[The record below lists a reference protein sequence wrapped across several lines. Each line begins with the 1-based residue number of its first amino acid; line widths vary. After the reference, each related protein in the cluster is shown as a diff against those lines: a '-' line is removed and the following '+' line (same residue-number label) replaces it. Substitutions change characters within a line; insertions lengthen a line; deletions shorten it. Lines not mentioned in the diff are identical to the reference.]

1 MFFKHHLINNYFLYC
16 AINNAYKI
24 IMNEEKATYYAT
36 LSYDS
41 ALSDDLKKLCLKLGI
56 KQKDFL
62 EKSISF
68 FQKSGLDP
76 REPHD
81 VSSQIKP
88 IENRLIGF
96 LKVQDKNELQHFEY
110 LQRELEDL
118 KEKQKETNRQMKI
131 LVDLLIKANS

>member
-1 MFFKHHLINNYFLYC
+1 MKTENPNQ
-16 AINNAYKI
+16 
-24 IMNEEKATYYAT
+24 YAT
-36 LSYDS
+36 IAYDS
-41 ALSDDLKKLCLKLGI
+41 TLSGDLKKLCLKLGI

-62 EKSISF
+62 EKSITF

-96 LKVQDKNELQHFEY
+96 LKVQDKNDLQHFEF
-110 LQRELEDL
+110 LQRELEDVQTQ
-118 KEKQKETNRQMKI
+118 QKEMSRQMGTI
-131 LVDLLIKANS
+131 VDLLVKMNS

>member
-1 MFFKHHLINNYFLYC
+1 MSKEQTTN
-16 AINNAYKI
+16 
-24 IMNEEKATYYAT
+24 YAT
-36 LSYDS
+36 VSYDS
-41 ALSDDLKKLCLKLGI
+41 AYSADLQKLCQKLGI
-56 KQKDFL
+56 KKKDFL

-96 LKVQDKNELQHFEY
+96 LKVQDKNELQHFEF
-110 LQRELEDL
+110 LQRELDDL
-118 KEKQKETNRQMKI
+118 KEQQKTTNGQI
-131 LVDLLIKANS
+131 QNLIDLMIKSNS